1 MPSLIEHML
10 ISLPYDLTDR
20 VLFGSHRAAV
30 PLQVIV
36 QHLIGG
42 PRPASFQLDGHTFH
56 CETAH
61 KYFFE
66 RENFERSVWETLR
79 QQIGPQD
86 VVYDIGAHFGF
97 WAIRL
102 SGLCKKV
109 VAFEPSSINIHTVRR
124 NAGRIPNVQIVN
136 CAVGSVDGVVNFLE
150 CGSMSRVNT
159 GDKKVTMMTVDSA
172 TSRYPVPSC
181 LMIDV
186 EGHAAEVLKGATKAL
201 AGVTSVVCE
210 IHDPSEQEAVF
221 GKLSGSYSIRFVD
234 HDASRYPFRILASK
248 AKIR

>member
-1 MPSLIEHML
+1 MASFIEQMFL
-10 ISLPYDLTDR
+10 SLPHTLTDR
-20 VLFGSHRAAV
+20 VLFGSHRVAV

-66 RENFERSVWETLR
+66 REKFERSVWQVLR
-79 QQIGPQD
+79 QRIGPQD

-102 SGLCKKV
+102 SGLCKNV
-109 VAFEPSSINIHTVRR
+109 VAFEPSSINIHTVRQ
-124 NAGRIPNVQIVN
+124 NAGMIPNVQIVN
-136 CAVGSVDGVVNFLE
+136 CAVGAADGVVNFVE
-150 CGSMSRVNT
+150 CGSMSKVNT
-159 GDKKVTMMTVDSA
+159 GDEKVTMMTVDSA
-172 TSRYPVPSC
+172 TGQYPKPTC

-186 EGHAAEVLKGATKAL
+186 EGHAAEVLKGATKTL
-201 AGVTSVVCE
+201 AGVSLLISE
-210 IHDPSEQEAVF
+210 IHDPSEHEAVF
-221 GKLSGSYSIRFVD
+221 EALSGSYSIKFID
-234 HDASRYPFRILASK
+234 HGASMYPFRIMASK
-248 AKIR
+248 EIR